1 MNSSIFISSL
11 VFIFGL
17 CFGSFANACIYRLP
31 KNKQVLTDRSFC
43 PKCKKKIKW
52 FDNIPLVSFLFLNG
66 KCRSCKKKIPLQ
78 YFIIEFLAGLGFL
91 FIFLSFDNYY
101 SIILLMALFLIYLMI
116 LFIDLKHFIIPD
128 ILNYGIIVLAIIK
141 NFLPNLD
148 LIFTQNIMLSLAGG
162 IAGYLSI
169 WLIIYL
175 YKQIRKKEGMGLGD
189 AKLMAGIGLLFGW
202 QSIPSTL
209 FFASLLALLIA
220 LPSLMEKKKSLKS
233 KIPFA
238 PYLIIAGLVYFL
250 YGNTIYKIALG
261 I

>member
-1 MNSSIFISSL
+1 MNSPIFISSL

-17 CFGSFANACIYRLP
+17 CFGSFANVCIYRLP

-66 KCRSCKKKIPLQ
+66 KCRSCKKKISLQ

-91 FIFLSFDNYY
+91 FIFLSSDNYY
-101 SIILLMALFLIYLMI
+101 SIILLMVLFLIYLMI

-148 LIFTQNIMLSLAGG
+148 LIFTQDIMLSLAGG
-162 IAGYLSI
+162 IVGYFSI
-169 WLIIYL
+169 WLII
-175 YKQIRKKEGMGLGD
+175 
-189 AKLMAGIGLLFGW
+189 
-202 QSIPSTL
+202 
-209 FFASLLALLIA
+209 
-220 LPSLMEKKKSLKS
+220 
-233 KIPFA
+233 
-238 PYLIIAGLVYFL
+238 
-250 YGNTIYKIALG
+250 
-261 I
+261 

>member
-1 MNSSIFISSL
+1 
-11 VFIFGL
+11 L
-17 CFGSFANACIYRLP
+17 CFGSFANVCIYRLP
-31 KNKQVLTDRSFC
+31 KNKQVFTDRSFC

-148 LIFTQNIMLSLAGG
+148 LIFTQDIMLSLAGG
-162 IAGYLSI
+162 IVGYLSI

-202 QSIPSTL
+202 QSIPLVL
-209 FFASLLALLIA
+209 FIASLLALFVA
-220 LPSLMEKKKSLKS
+220 MPSLMKKKKGLKS

-238 PYLIIAGLVYFL
+238 PYLITAGLVYFL
-250 YGNTIYKIALG
+250 YGNIIYKIALG

>member
-1 MNSSIFISSL
+1 
-11 VFIFGL
+11 
-17 CFGSFANACIYRLP
+17 
-31 KNKQVLTDRSFC
+31 
-43 PKCKKKIKW
+43 
-52 FDNIPLVSFLFLNG
+52 
-66 KCRSCKKKIPLQ
+66 
-78 YFIIEFLAGLGFL
+78 
-91 FIFLSFDNYY
+91 
-101 SIILLMALFLIYLMI
+101 MALFLIYLMI

-128 ILNYGIIVLAIIK
+128 ILNYGIIVLAIFK

-148 LIFTQNIMLSLAGG
+148 LIFTQDIMLSLAGG
-162 IAGYLSI
+162 IVGYLSI

-189 AKLMAGIGLLFGW
+189 AKLMAGIGFLFGW
-202 QSIPSTL
+202 QSIPLVL
-209 FFASLLALLIA
+209 FIASLLALLIA
-220 LPSLMEKKKSLKS
+220 LPSLMEKKKGLKS

>member
-1 MNSSIFISSL
+1 MNSPIFISSL

-66 KCRSCKKKIPLQ
+66 KCRSCKKKISLQ

-148 LIFTQNIMLSLAGG
+148 LIFTQDIMLSLAGG
-162 IAGYLSI
+162 IVGYLSI

-189 AKLMAGIGLLFGW
+189 AKLMAGIGFLFGW
-202 QSIPSTL
+202 QSIPLVL
-209 FFASLLALLIA
+209 FVAAVLGLLLVM
-220 LPSLMEKKKSLKS
+220 PSLMKKKKGLKS

-238 PYLIIAGLVYFL
+238 PYLITAGLVYFL
-250 YGNTIYKIALG
+250 CGNVIYKIVLT

>member
-1 MNSSIFISSL
+1 LNSLIFITSL

-52 FDNIPLVSFLFLNG
+52 LDNIPLLSFLFLNG
-66 KCRSCKKKIPLQ
+66 RCRSCKKKISLQ
-78 YFIIEFLAGLGFL
+78 YFIIELLTGLSFLL
-91 FIFLSFDNYY
+91 IFLSFDNYY
-101 SIILLMALFLIYLMI
+101 SIILLMVLFLIYLMI

-128 ILNYGIIVLAIIK
+128 ILNYSIIVLAIIK
-141 NFLPNLD
+141 NFFPDLD
-148 LIFTQNIMLSLAGG
+148 LIFTQDLIFSIVGG
-162 IAGYLSI
+162 IVGYLTI

-175 YKQIRKKEGMGLGD
+175 YKQMRKKEGMGLGD

-202 QSIPSTL
+202 QSIPFTL
-209 FFASLLALLIA
+209 FFASLLALLIV
-220 LPSLMEKKKSLKS
+220 LPSLMEKEKSLKS

-238 PYLIIAGLVYFL
+238 PYLIIAGLFYFF
-250 YGNTIYKIALG
+250 YGNIIYKITLG
-261 I
+261 V